1 MRSDGKKEKKI
12 MNKDYK
18 EIEFLCGCTIERA
31 VLELLEYKKNGEL
44 VCGDFNGHTLYSDT
58 VTVDGA
64 YLEILGKTKAE
75 FDKEQEEWRKNLIRE
90 EEEYKAKIPE
100 LSKEWIEKGH
110 EILDEKYWSYWDKC
124 VPIKLSDLYHGM
136 ELKCCLDI
144 VKPLNNGCSLEE
156 AKKII
161 ESQDHSGMSFGLVK
175 AMVREFC
182 DRGEEFSKY
191 IK

>member
-1 MRSDGKKEKKI
+1 

-31 VLELLEYKKNGEL
+31 VMELLEYKNNGEL

-75 FDKEQEEWRKNLIRE
+75 FDKAQEKWRENYRRE
-90 EEEYKAKIPE
+90 EEEHKAKIPE

-110 EILDEKYWSYWDKC
+110 AILDEKYWSYWDEC
-124 VPIKLSDLYHGM
+124 VPIRLGDLYHGM
-136 ELKCCLDI
+136 ELGCCLDI
-144 VKPLNNGCSLEE
+144 VKPLNEGCSFEE
-156 AKKII
+156 AEKII
-161 ESQDHSGMSFGLVK
+161 NEQGHSGMSYSLVRV
-175 AMVREFC
+175 MVRDFC
-182 DRGEEFSKY
+182 DRGNEFSEYLSK
-191 IK
+191 

>member
-1 MRSDGKKEKKI
+1 

-18 EIEFLCGCTIERA
+18 EIEFLCGWTIERA
-31 VLELLEYKKNGEL
+31 VLELLEYKKNGKL
-44 VCGDFNGHTLYSDT
+44 ACGDFNGCTLYSDT

-64 YLEILGKTKAE
+64 YLEIVGKTKTE
-75 FDKEQEEWRKNLIRE
+75 FDKSQEEWRKNLIRE

-110 EILDEKYWSYWDKC
+110 EILDKKYWSYWDEC
-124 VPIKLSDLYHGM
+124 VPIRLLDLYHGM
-136 ELKCCLDI
+136 ELECCLDI
-144 VKPLNNGCSLEE
+144 VEKLNNGCSLEE

-161 ESQDHSGMSFGLVK
+161 GSQGHSGMSFGFVK

>member
-1 MRSDGKKEKKI
+1 
-12 MNKDYK
+12 MNKNYK
-18 EIEFLCGCTIERA
+18 EIEFLCGWNIERA
-31 VLELLEYKKNGEL
+31 VMELLEYKKNGEL

-75 FDKEQEEWRKNLIRE
+75 FDREQEEWREDYRRRE
-90 EEEYKAKIPE
+90 EEHKAKIPE

-110 EILDEKYWSYWDKC
+110 KILDEKYWSEWDEC
-124 VPIKLSDLYHGM
+124 VPIRLGDLYHGM

-144 VKPLNNGCSLEE
+144 VNPLNNGCSLEE

-161 ESQDHSGMSFGLVK
+161 ESQGHSGMSYRLVRS
-175 AMVREFC
+175 MVRVFC
-182 DRGEEFSKY
+182 DRGNEFSEYLNK
-191 IK
+191 